1 MPGKPEAILFDL
13 GGTLLEYEN
22 LTWQELSRQGFKLAF
37 KVLQDSLEVL
47 PDKDEFVRLFDDYFG
62 SRYEDSLKTLVEV
75 RVTELVQDCFTT
87 LNLSGDG
94 FLRRE
99 FLEAYY
105 KPIADQV
112 VMVKDAPAVLSDLKS
127 SSFKLALVSNTIFP
141 GDFHRRELKR
151 FSLFNFF
158 DDLLFSCE
166 VGFKKPHPVIFKK
179 ALRALQVKP
188 EKVVFIGDRLEEDI
202 AGPQSL
208 GMKAILKLT
217 KGRVYS
223 EDIKP
228 DAIIEDLGEA
238 PEAIEQL
245 ALEKQTLL
253 P

>member
-1 MPGKPEAILFDL
+1 MPAKAEAVLFDL

-22 LTWQELSRQGFKLAF
+22 LGWQELSRQGLKLAF
-37 KVLQDSLEVL
+37 EVLQDSIEVL
-47 PDKDEFVRLFDDYFG
+47 RDKDEFVRLFDDYFE
-62 SRYEDSLKTLVEV
+62 SRYEDSLKTPVEL
-75 RVTELVQDCFTT
+75 RVTELVQDCFAT
-87 LNLSGDG
+87 LNLSPDG

-112 VMVKDAPAVLSDLKS
+112 VMVKDAPGVLSDLKS
-127 SSFKLALVSNTIFP
+127 LSFKLALVSNTIFP
-141 GDFHRRELKR
+141 GDFHRRELKKYG
-151 FSLFNFF
+151 LFNFF
-158 DDLLFSCE
+158 DDFLFSCE
-166 VGFKKPHPVIFKK
+166 VGFKKPHPFIFKK
-179 ALRALQVKP
+179 ALQTLQVRP
-188 EKVVFIGDRLEEDI
+188 EKAVFIGDRLEEDI

-217 KGRVYS
+217 KGRDYS
-223 EDIKP
+223 EEIKP

-238 PEAIEQL
+238 PDAIEQL